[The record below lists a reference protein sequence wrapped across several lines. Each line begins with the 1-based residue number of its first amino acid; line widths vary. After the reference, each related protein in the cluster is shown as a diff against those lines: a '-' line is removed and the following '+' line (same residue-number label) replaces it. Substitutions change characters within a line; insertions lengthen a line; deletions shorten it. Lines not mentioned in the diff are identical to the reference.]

1 MCDKNKY
8 TTKEINEKISLIH
21 VMLMF
26 ELVHDMNIKK
36 DYLQIFK
43 LFVDNEN
50 KNLQI
55 VEHSQ
60 EQPYYT
66 RLHKFITLNPVEAKI
81 YVVDDGEYSVM
92 MFADEY

>member
-1 MCDKNKY
+1 MFEKNKY
-8 TTKEINEKISLIH
+8 TTKEINEKISPIH
-21 VMLMF
+21 VMLMI
-26 ELVHDMNIKK
+26 ELVHDMNVKR

-43 LFVDNEN
+43 LYLDSEN

-55 VEHSQ
+55 IEHSQ
-60 EQPYYT
+60 EKPHYT

-81 YVVDDGEYSVM
+81 YVIDYGEYSVM